1 MIVSSVLRDTKKF
14 ISEHVDDGV
23 HNFLHSC
30 AVLSHIQ
37 RMFLVCELKLNETT
51 VEDVKLAAV
60 LHDIDDRKLYPHSK
74 NYENARSILAPY
86 ISADRISWIIR
97 MIEIVSFSSNGNDD
111 YGFSG
116 KAEWLLY
123 PRYAD
128 RLEAIGTIGIQRCF
142 LYSQYTNR
150 PLFLPETPRAKT
162 EEELWA
168 IATPARLAEYI
179 KKKESK
185 SFIDHFYDKLLH
197 IGAPGT
203 MGMCANK
210 YVLMEM
216 AARHA
221 VMVEYVLVFGRTG
234 EV

>member
-1 MIVSSVLRDTKKF
+1 
-14 ISEHVDDGV
+14 
-23 HNFLHSC
+23 
-30 AVLSHIQ
+30 
-37 RMFLVCELKLNETT
+37 MFLVCELKLDESN
-51 VEDVKLAAV
+51 VEDVKLAAI
-60 LHDIDDRKLYPHSK
+60 LHDVDDRKLYNSK
-74 NYENARSILAPY
+74 NYENARALLAPY
-86 ISADRISWIIR
+86 IKDPERIVWIIK
-97 MIEIVSFSSNGNDD
+97 MIEITSFSSNGNDD

-116 KAEWLLY
+116 SAEWLLY

-179 KKKESK
+179 KRKESK

-203 MGMCANK
+203 MGGCQNK
-210 YVLMEM
+210 YVLMET